1 MQELFIGKVPTKITN
16 GNEKNNTKG
25 RCKDALV
32 KKLQKKKSGLVRDE
46 DGLG

>member
-32 KKLQKKKSGLVRDE
+32 KKLQKKSGLVRDE